1 MIIGLR
7 TVNIGGSIGGM
18 GRPTALAAVLLAVI
32 LAGCTMTTGSSD
44 NGGTDTSTAT
54 GGSTGLSGPV
64 IAVKIDNVGDARPST
79 GLSQAQVVYVEPVE
93 GGLTRIVAVFTSPY
107 PSVIGPVRSARET
120 DLDLLGQY
128 GRPVFA
134 FSGSVP
140 ELIPL
145 LHNTDLIDASQGS
158 VAKAYVRQS
167 THPAPHNLYLH
178 PSQLPTGSAASQPAL
193 EFGAAPA
200 GGTPTTQQ
208 KATYSAA
215 SFAFAWSASAGRWLI
230 TMDGTPYRTTEAGQ
244 LGAATVV
251 LQRVATHPEPWPED
265 STGAIAPVAQTVG
278 TGSATILRDGQSYA
292 ATWSRSA
299 VSAPTRFTV
308 TSSGADLPLA
318 NGPVWVLLLP
328 TN

>member
-1 MIIGLR
+1 
-7 TVNIGGSIGGM
+7 M
-18 GRPTALAAVLLAVI
+18 GRPRALVTASATVLLAALVVV
-32 LAGCTMTTGSSD
+32 GCTGTSGSSD
-44 NGGTDTSTAT
+44 TGTGTTAT
-54 GGSTGLSGPV
+54 SEGGSGALGGPV
-64 IAVKIDNVGDARPST
+64 IAVKIDNVADARPAT

-107 PSVIGPVRSARET
+107 PPVIGPVRSARQT

-140 ELIPL
+140 QLIPL
-145 LHNTDLIDASQGS
+145 LHRTALIDASQGS
-158 VAKAYVRQS
+158 VATAYVRQP

-178 PSQLPTGSAASQPAL
+178 PDQLPTGSPPSQPPL

-215 SFAFAWSASAGRWLI
+215 SFTFAWSSGRWLI
-230 TMDGTPYRTTEAGQ
+230 TMDGKPFRTTESDQ

-251 LQRVATHPEPWPED
+251 LQRVTAHPEAWPED
-265 STGAIAPVAQTVG
+265 SSGATAPVAQTVG
-278 TGSATILRDGQSYA
+278 TGSATVLRDGQSYA
-292 ATWSRSA
+292 ATWNRTA
-299 VSAPTRFTV
+299 VDAPTRFTV
-308 TSSGADLPLA
+308 TSSGADLPVVS
-318 NGPVWVLLLP
+318 GPVWILLLP
-328 TN
+328 TG

>member
-1 MIIGLR
+1 
-7 TVNIGGSIGGM
+7 M
-18 GRPTALAAVLLAVI
+18 GRPAALAAALVAVI
-32 LAGCTMTTGSSD
+32 ALAGCTNATGSSAG
-44 NGGTDTSTAT
+44 GGTET
-54 GGSTGLSGPV
+54 GDGGAGSGGALSGPV
-64 IAVKIDNVGDARPST
+64 IAVKIDNVDEARPST

-93 GGLTRIVAVFTSPY
+93 GGLTRIVAVFAPPY
-107 PSVIGPVRSARET
+107 PGVIGPVRSARET

-128 GRPVFA
+128 GKPVFA

-140 ELIPL
+140 QLIPL
-145 LHNTDLIDASQGS
+145 LHNTALIDASQGS

-178 PSQLPTGSAASQPAL
+178 PDQLPTGSAPQAPPL

-200 GGTPTTQQ
+200 GGSTANQQ
-208 KATYSAA
+208 KVSYSAA
-215 SFAFAWSASAGRWLI
+215 SFSFAWSASAGRWLI

-251 LQRVATHPEPWPED
+251 LQHVATHPEPWPED
-265 STGAIAPVAQTVG
+265 STGAIAPVAETVG
-278 TGSATILRDGQSYA
+278 TGSATVLRDGQSFA

-299 VSAPTRFTV
+299 VDAPTSFTV

-318 NGPVWVLLLP
+318 SGPVWILLVP
-328 TN
+328 TG

>member
-1 MIIGLR
+1 
-7 TVNIGGSIGGM
+7 M
-18 GRPTALAAVLLAVI
+18 GRPAALAAVVVAVL
-32 LAGCTMTTGSSD
+32 LAGCTTATGSSEDNGGPADPTTTGSAQL
-44 NGGTDTSTAT
+44 N
-54 GGSTGLSGPV
+54 GPV
-64 IAVKIDNVGDARPST
+64 VAVKIDNVDDARPST
-79 GLSQAQVVYVEPVE
+79 GLGQAKVVYVEPVE
-93 GGLTRIVAVFTSPY
+93 GGLTRIVAVFTAPY
-107 PSVIGPVRSARET
+107 PGVIGPVRSARET

-128 GRPVFA
+128 GKPVFA

-140 ELIPL
+140 QLIPL
-145 LHNTDLIDASQGS
+145 LHRTDLIDASQGS

-178 PSQLPTGSAASQPAL
+178 PSQLPTGSPAAQPAL

-208 KATYSAA
+208 KANYSAA
-215 SFAFAWSASAGRWLI
+215 SFSFAWSASAGRWLI
-230 TMDGTPYRTTEAGQ
+230 TMDGKPYRTTEAGQ

-278 TGSATILRDGQSYA
+278 TGSATVLRDGQSYA

-299 VSAPTRFTV
+299 VDAPTRFTV
-308 TSSGADLPLA
+308 TNSGADLPLA
-318 NGPVWVLLLP
+318 DGPLWILLLP
-328 TN
+328 ASQ

>member
-1 MIIGLR
+1 
-7 TVNIGGSIGGM
+7 M
-18 GRPTALAAVLLAVI
+18 GRPAALAAVLLAVI
-32 LAGCTMTTGSSD
+32 VAGCTTTTGSSGD
-44 NGGTDTSTAT
+44 NGGGDTSTA
-54 GGSTGLSGPV
+54 GSGQLSGPV
-64 IAVKIDNVGDARPST
+64 IAVKIDNVDDARPST

-93 GGLTRIVAVFTSPY
+93 GGLTRIVAVFTAPY

-128 GRPVFA
+128 GKPVFA

-140 ELIPL
+140 ALIPL

-178 PSQLPTGSAASQPAL
+178 PSQLPTGSPAGQPAL
-193 EFGAAPA
+193 EFGAAPT
-200 GGTPTTQQ
+200 GGTATTQQ
-208 KATYSAA
+208 KAGYSAA
-215 SFAFAWSASAGRWLI
+215 SFSFAWSASAGRWLI
-230 TMDGTPYRTTEAGQ
+230 TMDGKPYRTTEAGQ

-251 LQRVATHPEPWPED
+251 LQHVATHPEPWPED

-278 TGSATILRDGQSYA
+278 TGSATVLRDGQSYS

-299 VSAPTRFTV
+299 VDAPTRFT
-308 TSSGADLPLA
+308 TSAGADLPLA
-318 NGPVWVLLLP
+318 NGPVWILLLP